1 MAAKRNA
8 ELLTLPEKT
17 ACKEAV
23 QYVDR
28 IPFSVKFLAFRRQFL
43 AQLASWAAKMNVTN
57 QKLSV
62 CVCVN
67 QGGTNRDRHT

>member
-1 MAAKRNA
+1 MAAKRNL

-28 IPFSVKFLAFRRQFL
+28 VPFSVKLLAFRGQFL
-43 AQLASWAAKMNVTN
+43 AQLASC
-57 QKLSV
+57 Q
-62 CVCVN
+62 
-67 QGGTNRDRHT
+67 